1 MDINNLSPFSNK
13 KSLTIKII
21 GLIFDSAKKCMA
33 VHFTRESW
41 TKLCSVII
49 THNGCLNTSKTTYV

>member
-1 MDINNLSPFSNK
+1 MDINNLSHFSNK

-33 VHFTRESW
+33 AHFTRES
-41 TKLCSVII
+41 
-49 THNGCLNTSKTTYV
+49 